1 MGENSLAVLLH
12 FEEAQTAANQAQTVY
27 DSAKSNA
34 ASAAATLHA
43 LNLAKARLAALEAT
57 QPTEPTTSTEPTK
70 PTEPTTEP
78 SVEPSTEP
86 TGTEEN
92 TEEPA
97 DIDEDTDGGDVVTVV
112 NTDEEPAAKS
122 KAETPA
128 PVTKSVAKQPAAKAP
143 ATAHLLQTGEK
154 DAKAGFLAGI
164 LSLLAGISFF
174 GFSFKKGKQEK

>member
-1 MGENSLAVLLH
+1 MH

-27 DSAKSNA
+27 DSDKVNA

-57 QPTEPTTSTEPTK
+57 QPTEPTT
-70 PTEPTTEP
+70 EP

-86 TGTEEN
+86 TGIEGN

-97 DIDEDTDGGDVVTVV
+97 DTDEDTDGGDVVTVV
-112 NTDEEPAAKS
+112 NTDEEPATKS

-128 PVTKSVAKQPAAKAP
+128 PVTKSVAKQLA
-143 ATAHLLQTGEK
+143 ATATAQLPQTGEK
-154 DAKAGFLAGI
+154 DAKAGFLACI
-164 LSLLAGISFF
+164 LSLLAEISLF

>member
-27 DSAKSNA
+27 DSDKVNA

-57 QPTEPTTSTEPTK
+57 QPTEPTT
-70 PTEPTTEP
+70 EP

-86 TGTEEN
+86 TGIEGN

-97 DIDEDTDGGDVVTVV
+97 DTDEDTDGGDVVTVV
-112 NTDEEPAAKS
+112 NTDEEPATKS

-128 PVTKSVAKQPAAKAP
+128 PVTKSVAKQLA
-143 ATAHLLQTGEK
+143 ATATAQLPQTGEK
-154 DAKAGFLAGI
+154 DAKAGFLACI
-164 LSLLAGISFF
+164 LSLLAEISLF